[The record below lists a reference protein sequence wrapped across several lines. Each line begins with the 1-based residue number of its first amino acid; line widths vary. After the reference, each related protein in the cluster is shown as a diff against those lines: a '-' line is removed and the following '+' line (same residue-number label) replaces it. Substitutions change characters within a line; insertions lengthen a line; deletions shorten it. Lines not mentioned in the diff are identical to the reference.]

1 MFHITEMLTQTK
13 CDLTE
18 ALFPFVKVAMKVI
31 IIYRRRGYVNVDKRD
46 FVPND
51 FSTVW
56 RSTGTHSER
65 PGLMWPK
72 LCNGCMVIQLKAQYD
87 V

>member
-51 FSTVW
+51 FSTV
-56 RSTGTHSER
+56 
-65 PGLMWPK
+65 
-72 LCNGCMVIQLKAQYD
+72 
-87 V
+87 